1 MLMRSDG
8 CSWVDTAYDF
18 TSSWD
23 LGKSGC
29 SEFETQWQMGI
40 LPNIEPQDSG
50 LAHEEFRL
58 GGDRNLTEQVLF
70 VCVENAGRS
79 QMAEGFARAYALDAS
94 SAGTLPAEKVN
105 RVVVEAMKE
114 RGIALLEKP
123 KMLTEQ
129 MIREADLVVTMGCSV
144 GEVCPRPLVEHM
156 EKELVDWHIEDPQRE
171 IARSEKDQSPD

>member
-1 MLMRSDG
+1 
-8 CSWVDTAYDF
+8 
-18 TSSWD
+18 
-23 LGKSGC
+23 
-29 SEFETQWQMGI
+29 MGI

-79 QMAEGFARAYALDAS
+79 QIAEGFARAYGLDAS
-94 SAGTLPAEKVN
+94 SAGTPPAEKVN